1 MQGGPGVVPGGYGN
15 AASSVPAAYFD
26 THMSPS
32 FAAAPMS
39 SAPAAVN
46 GPLLHPPPF
55 ASAGGPPQYAS
66 PGAPPLYVSPG
77 LSPMQAPSRGP
88 GAYPGYC
95 ESQPSGP
102 YGASPCGTPPA
113 FYGGA
118 PPQPGYVGTPPQ
130 PGMTMGMG
138 GFPPP
143 SPRASSLSRES
154 LPPGLLTMPPT
165 PPQQYWRG
173 LTIAAGWSAEDD
185 AKHWKAQRALRDAR
199 LQVLVFFLG
208 FIAVACATSVP
219 AFSAVALLSDPTYV
233 FWMGESF
240 PTILLALSVGT
251 TLLYTLVGVCV
262 LRFGKQERLSDR
274 TIAVMAALFAASL
287 GISLL
292 LMSSEGSEALVRAS
306 HSMGDGCSHNHA
318 EVPQLMAL
326 LDMNTVLEELKPG
339 CVVLKPAPQNGEKL
353 GDVNGTGSVEE
364 CLGYEHSKYSA
375 YLRYLEQELQCGFMC
390 PQEPPMPKLAASAA
404 HEEEDELSH
413 EDEGNRTPPA
423 DPEPSRKHLVKQG
436 NEHSDD
442 EAASLVL
449 RHSLRAGQTI
459 WDTKGRARRHPH
471 RHRKKSGHHH
481 TVSAL
486 QEQEAEEG
494 ARPEEEDH
502 AGAIDDIMG
511 DALEDHVDDAKDHAL
526 DHDMVVHP
534 GDEVTLTF
542 NEALVRKAFRDN
554 PALEWEPAMVWM
566 MGQPHRVVT
575 TLGPTYGDAAGAIG
589 VRAPEGRGGSQ
600 DGIWYFPANLIKKAQ
615 LPSNKGAKKPML
627 FASEGSNFM
636 VCYPLI
642 AAQLDSSAHIVGSG
656 LFWHGFLL
664 ILVAALTAAT
674 PLVAAL
680 KCH

>member
-1 MQGGPGVVPGGYGN
+1 MQGGVVPGGYGN

-26 THMSPS
+26 THTSPS
-32 FAAAPMS
+32 FAPPPMS
-39 SAPAAVN
+39 SALAAVN
-46 GPLLHPPPF
+46 GPLVHLPPF
-55 ASAGGPPQYAS
+55 ASAVGLTQYAS
-66 PGAPPLYVSPG
+66 LGPPPPYVSPR
-77 LSPMQAPSRGP
+77 LPPMQAPSRGP
-88 GAYPGYC
+88 GAYPSYSD
-95 ESQPSGP
+95 SQPSGP
-102 YGASPCGTPPA
+102 YGASHYGTPPA
-113 FYGGA
+113 FYGGT

-143 SPRASSLSRES
+143 SPRASALSRET
-154 LPPGLLTMPPT
+154 LPPGLLAMPPT
-165 PPQQYWRG
+165 PPQHYRRG

-185 AKHWKAQRALRDAR
+185 AKHWKVQRALRDAR

-240 PTILLALSVGT
+240 PLIILALSVGT

-262 LRFGKQERLSDR
+262 LRFGKQELLSDR

-306 HSMGDGCSHNHA
+306 HSVRDGCSHSQA
-318 EVPQLMAL
+318 DVPQLRAL

-364 CLGYEHSKYSA
+364 CLGYKDSKYSE

-390 PQEPPMPKLAASAA
+390 PQE
-404 HEEEDELSH
+404 EDDELSY
-413 EDEGNRTPPA
+413 EDEGNSTPPA
-423 DPEPSRKHLVKQG
+423 APEPSWKKQLVKQG
-436 NEHSDD
+436 N

-459 WDTKGRARRHPH
+459 RDTKGRGRRHPH
-471 RHRKKSGHHH
+471 RQRKKSGHHH
-481 TVSAL
+481 TAGVSAL

-494 ARPEEEDH
+494 ARPKEEDH

-511 DALEDHVDDAKDHAL
+511 DALEDHVDDAKEHAL

-542 NEALVRKAFRDN
+542 NEALARKAFRDN

-589 VRAPEGRGGSQ
+589 VRAPEGMGVNQ

-664 ILVAALTAAT
+664 IFVAALTAAT

>member
-1 MQGGPGVVPGGYGN
+1 
-15 AASSVPAAYFD
+15 
-26 THMSPS
+26 
-32 FAAAPMS
+32 MS

-55 ASAGGPPQYAS
+55 ASAGPP
-66 PGAPPLYVSPG
+66 PPYVSPG
-77 LSPMQAPSRGP
+77 LPPMQAPSRGP
-88 GAYPGYC
+88 GAYPGYS

-102 YGASPCGTPPA
+102 YGAPPA
-113 FYGGA
+113 FYGGT

-165 PPQQYWRG
+165 PPQQYRRG

-318 EVPQLMAL
+318 EVPQLRAL
-326 LDMNTVLEELKPG
+326 LDMNSVLEELKPG

-375 YLRYLEQELQCGFMC
+375 YLWYLEQELQCGFMC
-390 PQEPPMPKLAASAA
+390 PQ
-404 HEEEDELSH
+404 
-413 EDEGNRTPPA
+413 
-423 DPEPSRKHLVKQG
+423 G
-436 NEHSDD
+436 NEHSDN
-442 EAASLVL
+442 ETASLVL

-459 WDTKGRARRHPH
+459 WDTKGRGRRHPH
-471 RHRKKSGHHH
+471 RHKKKSGHHH
-481 TVSAL
+481 TAGVSAL
-486 QEQEAEEG
+486 QEQVVEEG
-494 ARPEEEDH
+494 AGPQEEDH

-575 TLGPTYGDAAGAIG
+575 TLGPKYGDADGAIG

>member
-1 MQGGPGVVPGGYGN
+1 MASASSSAAAPWASQPARLPGSGMQGGPGVVPGGYGN

-46 GPLLHPPPF
+46 GPLAAVCLAWATATVCF
-55 ASAGGPPQYAS
+55 ARVTTDAGSVEGPGRLPRLQRIAALRPLRRTSGVLWWHAAAAGVRWHAAAAGDDDGYGRLPAAVTQSVFAIARIPAAGPPHD
-66 PGAPPLYVSPG
+66 APD
-77 LSPMQAPSRGP
+77 
-88 GAYPGYC
+88 
-95 ESQPSGP
+95 
-102 YGASPCGTPPA
+102 
-113 FYGGA
+113 
-118 PPQPGYVGTPPQ
+118 
-130 PGMTMGMG
+130 
-138 GFPPP
+138 
-143 SPRASSLSRES
+143 ASSAVS
-154 LPPGLLTMPPT
+154 G
-165 PPQQYWRG
+165 G

-318 EVPQLMAL
+318 EVPQLRAL
-326 LDMNTVLEELKPG
+326 LDMNSVLEELKPG

-375 YLRYLEQELQCGFMC
+375 YLWYLEQELQCGFMC
-390 PQEPPMPKLAASAA
+390 PQ
-404 HEEEDELSH
+404 
-413 EDEGNRTPPA
+413 
-423 DPEPSRKHLVKQG
+423 G
-436 NEHSDD
+436 NEHSDN
-442 EAASLVL
+442 ETASLVL

-459 WDTKGRARRHPH
+459 WDTKGRGRRHPH
-471 RHRKKSGHHH
+471 RHKKKSGHHH
-481 TVSAL
+481 TAGVSAL
-486 QEQEAEEG
+486 QEQVVEEG
-494 ARPEEEDH
+494 AGPQEEDH

-575 TLGPTYGDAAGAIG
+575 TLGPKYGDADGAIG